1 MKLIIK
7 KANRRNTRNKIKQL
21 YTSSFDKNER
31 IPFWMIILMSFTKT
45 TDFFA
50 FYDNENFI
58 GFTYMATLNNI
69 VFIFFLAVDDDVR
82 SKGYGSQIL
91 TAIKEKYLNHKIII
105 SINRADYNKKIKLQN
120 FLFKNDFSYTG
131 YLMKSGDKEQDIM
144 IANGDFNK
152 RELQRFFHI
161 YSNAS
166 MVPKIWEDDSI
177 SK

>member
-1 MKLIIK
+1 
-7 KANRRNTRNKIKQL
+7 
-21 YTSSFDKNER
+21 
-31 IPFWMIILMSFTKT
+31 MIILMSFTKT

-69 VFIFFLAVDDDVR
+69 VFIFFLAVNDNIR
-82 SKGYGSQIL
+82 CKGYGSEIL
-91 TAIKEKYLNHKIII
+91 KTIKEKYINHKIII
-105 SINRADYNKKIKLQN
+105 SINRADYNKKLKLQN
-120 FLFKNDFSYTG
+120 FLSKNDFSYTG

-152 RELQRFFHI
+152 RELQRFFHV

-166 MVPKIWEDDSI
+166 MVPKIWEDDSNL
-177 SK
+177 